1 MSLPQ
6 ANFPN
11 ETYLDGL
18 RNADASVVESLYHE
32 FRQPVVR
39 SVESL
44 GGNFADGAAFFRVAL
59 IQTAGLVQSG
69 QYPDAIPVEQFIR
82 MLAMRQYLDWREE
95 KLQVE
100 QALPEFTEEE
110 QAVWQQMPGP
120 SDLRSMRG
128 MLKAKR
134 EFYRQTVDDQR
145 SISSLAISLSE
156 GTPVGLENARE
167 RTAAYRKSL
176 GATAETSEDI
186 LPDYAVKALTNEH
199 FHRIWSA
206 CEDVEQRLKPAQIPD
221 NGENKT
227 IKYAFLTLVV
237 VSLGALLASW
247 LFRDKT
253 PEEVY
258 QNNYQPPASIV
269 ADMEA
274 RYARDSIAPER
285 PEACII
291 AFSEADAHYKQKDWR
306 AAAEVLAG
314 MMDDEFKPCQSDA
327 LFYLAIVGLE
337 MDRPQLSLECISKIE
352 DLERFGEDIYWYM
365 ALAYVK
371 IAAQNPSEKDMA
383 RRAVERALSNTEIP
397 ERRTQAEKMLKD
409 LSE

>member
-11 ETYLDGL
+11 ETYLEGL

-32 FRQPVVR
+32 FRQPIVR
-39 SVESL
+39 AVESL

-59 IQTAGLVQSG
+59 IQTARLIKDG
-69 QYPDAIPVEQFIR
+69 QYPEAIPVEQFIC

-95 KLQVE
+95 KLNEE
-100 QALPEFTEEE
+100 QSLPAFTED
-110 QAVWQQMPGP
+110 QLLVWEQMPQP

-128 MLKAKR
+128 MMKAKR
-134 EFYRQTVDDQR
+134 EFYRLTIDDQR
-145 SISSLAISLSE
+145 SISSLAGTLSE
-156 GTPVGLENARE
+156 GSPVTLENARG
-167 RTAAYRKSL
+167 RTATYRKSL
-176 GATAETSEDI
+176 GQTAENSEDI

-199 FHRIWSA
+199 FHQIWSA
-206 CEDVEQRLKPAQIPD
+206 CEDVEQRLKPAQIPN

-227 IKYAFLTLVV
+227 IKYAFLALLVI
-237 VSLGALLASW
+237 SLGALLGSW

-269 ADMEA
+269 ADMDA
-274 RYARDSIAPER
+274 RYANDSIAPER
-285 PEACII
+285 PEACVI
-291 AFSEADAHYKQKDWR
+291 AFSEADAYYKKKEWR

-314 MMDDEFKPCQSDA
+314 MMEDEFKPCQSDA

-383 RRAVERALSNTEIP
+383 KRAVERALSNTEIP
-397 ERRTQAEKMLKD
+397 ERRTQAEKMLKE